1 MIKYGYTI
9 LYVADVEKAVTFY
22 STAFGFSQKF
32 ITPEKDYAEMVTG
45 TTVLA
50 FASIALGESNIK
62 NGFIQ
67 SSNINKPFG
76 VELVMVCEDVSET
89 VRIAISAGATIESDP
104 VEKPWGQTVAYIR
117 DINGFLVEVCTPVS
131 M

>member
-9 LYVADVEKAVTFY
+9 LYVVDVEKAVAFY
-22 STAFGFSQKF
+22 STAFGFAQKF
-32 ITPEKDYAEMVTG
+32 ITPEKDYAELVTG
-45 TTVLA
+45 ETVLA
-50 FASIALGESNIK
+50 FASIALGELNIK

-89 VRIAISAGATIESDP
+89 VRIAISAGAAIESEP

-117 DINGFLVEVCTPVS
+117 DTNGFLVEICTLVS